1 MTKSLKQHWKN
12 LQKLTKSKKGS
23 LILVFFYY
31 VISFSLA
38 YLFTKNLNFD
48 GWLLITIWH
57 VIATLVIFIFSNIH
71 KNSSIYD
78 PFWHVAPIPI
88 VFYIASRSNLSRLE
102 IMLVVAAFLFWSLRL
117 TYNWYLNWSN
127 LDHEDFR
134 YIDLKNNNKFLAFLN
149 DLFGIHLIP
158 TLIVNASL
166 YPIYVA
172 LTSNSLNYLLY
183 VGFLL
188 IFFAVCIQY
197 ISDSQMREFRKD
209 INNLGKTMKYGLW
222 KYSRHPNY
230 LGEVCFWF
238 GIYIFALASDSAS
251 IWLLAS
257 PLVMLALFVF
267 ISCPMMDNRSLKK
280 RSDYREYMDKTP
292 QLFMWYVKD

>member
-1 MTKSLKQHWKN
+1 
-12 LQKLTKSKKGS
+12 LQKLIKSKKGS

-57 VIATLVIFIFSNIH
+57 VIATLVIFLFSNIH

-88 VFYIASRSNLSRLE
+88 VFYIASTSNLSRLE

-134 YIDLKNNNKFLAFLN
+134 YIDLKNNNKFLAFIN

-172 LTSNSLNYLLY
+172 LTSNSLNDLLY

-188 IFFAVCIQY
+188 IVFAVCIQY

-238 GIYIFALASDSAS
+238 GIYIFALASESAL

-257 PLVMLALFVF
+257 PLTMLALFVF
-267 ISCPMMDNRSLKK
+267 ISCPMMDNRSLEK
-280 RSDYREYMDKTP
+280 RSDYKEYMDKTP